1 MVEAQHD
8 SGGLAAVGRA
18 HWARHAA
25 VAAERQTRTA
35 WAAAAAAAAVAA
47 QHAQEERL
55 RGQEQAGE
63 RARGE

>member
-18 HWARHAA
+18 HWARHAT

-35 WAAAAAAAAVAA
+35 WAAAAAAAVAA